1 MSGIQFSSPVTN
13 QKASP
18 AVYASSLATRPSP
31 QLPGRIFVDTDNP
44 STGMYRDTGTV
55 WVQLSSGSGTVPD
68 LQTVCN
74 VGFLTDTDMTF
85 LYTNSADTSKI
96 GFLNQAVGNFAF
108 DIFKKANE
116 LFAIRALKP
125 STVDEEMELIF
136 DAPGNTIKTS
146 YNSLVTGI
154 NLDFFNNQF
163 TFGDSNGNNNGIG
176 LLIDETNRF
185 AHLGDI
191 QYAGSGTFL
200 EIDDDNGQIE
210 TRYGGNGQ
218 GILLDFQFQLY
229 RLGENYGANGSI
241 NLDIINNE
249 IGIYDSS
256 IFIGSNSG
264 NNTLIS
270 LSDAGSWITTL
281 YGGND
286 LGLKLDFTTN
296 KFYLGSTTE
305 YIGIDTTNNTLI
317 AGANLTSASSGGY
330 SGQHLKININ
340 GTNYKIELKNP

>member
-18 AVYASSLATRPSP
+18 AVYASSLATRPAP

-44 STGMYRDTGTV
+44 STGMYRDTGSV

-116 LFAIRALKP
+116 LFSIRALKP
-125 STVDEEMELIF
+125 STVDEEMEIIF
-136 DAPGNTIKTS
+136 DAPGNTIKTQ
-146 YNSLVTGI
+146 YNNQNKGI
-154 NLDFFNNQF
+154 LLDFFNNEYYF
-163 TFGDSNGNNNGIG
+163 ADISGANASRIEIIGFNINLVVTNNNFSLFFDDSNNRIDSKSNGS
-176 LLIDETNRF
+176 DK
-185 AHLGDI
+185 
-191 QYAGSGTFL
+191 
-200 EIDDDNGQIE
+200 
-210 TRYGGNGQ
+210 
-218 GILLDFQFQLY
+218 GISLDFQSQIY

-241 NLDIINNE
+241 NLDFINNE

-317 AGANLTSASSGGY
+317 AGANLTSASSGGN